1 MRSVIVRYRV
11 KPDRAGENE
20 NLIRGVYDELHRA
33 APAGFRY
40 ATYRMEDGVSFV
52 HFAIDETDDGHNPLN
67 DLSAFGAFQEHI
79 GDRCDE
85 PPVVSELRRVGSYRL
100 GDDD

>member
-1 MRSVIVRYRV
+1 MIRPQARSV
-11 KPDRAGENE
+11 
-20 NLIRGVYDELHRA
+20 RGR
-33 APAGFRY
+33 PKSG
-40 ATYRMEDGVSFV
+40 FV

-85 PPVVSELRRVGSYRL
+85 PPVVSELRRVRSYRL
-100 GDDD
+100 GVDD

>member
-11 KPDRAGENE
+11 KVDRAAENE
-20 NLIRGVYDELHRA
+20 NLIRAVYDELHRA
-33 APAGFRY
+33 APTGFHY

-100 GDDD
+100 GVDD

>member
-33 APAGFRY
+33 APASFHY
-40 ATYRMEDGVSFV
+40 ATYQLEDGVSFV